1 MRLRK
6 GEEQRQELLLTVED
20 KTQDTRHKNME
31 CGSLLPQTQDS
42 KCGSKLPHSISCRPK
57 TQNAEASFRTPYL
70 DSGVLSPESSKIAFI
85 YSDRIH
91 ADIGDHVF
99 PIEKYGLVRQRLID
113 DGALG
118 PEDFVEPQMATTEDL
133 LLVHTKDYV
142 HDLTNMI
149 WTERTIRSEL
159 PLTEDIKNSYLLGTG
174 GTILACQRALSS
186 RVAVNLSGGFH
197 HAFPDHAEGFCYTN
211 DVAIA
216 VRRLQRDD
224 QASRFFIVDCD
235 LHQGNG
241 TAYIFRADSDVF
253 TFSIHQE
260 NNYPLK
266 QKSDL
271 DIGLADGAD
280 DAIYL
285 AHLKDHVPSILDEF
299 APGFV
304 IYLAGAD
311 PYQDD
316 QLGGLDLTMD
326 GLQRRDEFVIGEC
339 LSRSVPVAVL
349 LAGGYAV
356 NTDDTVTIH
365 CNTCKVAHNLWHVMV
380 GA

>member
-1 MRLRK
+1 MKHQPEDRHEPRASSLKSQVSSLR
-6 GEEQRQELLLTVED
+6 
-20 KTQDTRHKNME
+20 
-31 CGSLLPQTQDS
+31 SPQ
-42 KCGSKLPHSISCRPK
+42 
-57 TQNAEASFRTPYL
+57 
-70 DSGVLSPESSKIAFI
+70 IAFV
-85 YSDRIH
+85 YSDRIY
-91 ADIGDHVF
+91 ADIGEHVF

-113 DGALG
+113 DGVLR
-118 PEDFVEPQMATTEDL
+118 PEDFIEPRMVTTEDM
-133 LLVHTKDYV
+133 LLVHTKEYV
-142 HDLTNMI
+142 YDLTNMM

-174 GTILACQRALSS
+174 GTILACQKALSS

-216 VRRLQRDD
+216 VRRLQKDN
-224 QASRFFIVDCD
+224 QAGRFFIVDCD

-285 AHLKDHVPSILDEF
+285 AHLKEHVPRILDEF

-311 PYQDD
+311 PYKDD
-316 QLGGLDLTMD
+316 QLGGLNLTME
-326 GLQRRDEFVIGEC
+326 GLQRRDEFTIGEC
-339 LSRSVPVAVL
+339 LSRNIPVAVL
-349 LAGGYAV
+349 LAGGYAF

-365 CNTCKVAHNLWHVMV
+365 CNTCKVAYNLWHAMI